1 MEKFICVFN
10 ERDMETMLANGFGLL
25 KVDERNSLFVFT
37 VNESVFSSDDIPV
50 DNYVSTNTLTF

>member
-10 ERDMETMLANGFGLL
+10 EHDMETMLANGFDLL

-50 DNYVSTNTLTF
+50 DDYVSTNTLTF

>member
-10 ERDMETMLANGFGLL
+10 EHDMETMLANGFDLL

-37 VNESVFSSDDIPV
+37 VNELFSSDDIPV